1 MCTESGPF
9 QSEISSVCIASLHLL
24 QEIVRGFGIH
34 QSLIVQTA
42 SSEVSGHD
50 VLRREEGM
58 VGEIQCGES

>member
-1 MCTESGPF
+1 MKSKDFKCVYSY
-9 QSEISSVCIASLHLL
+9 SLHLL
-24 QEIVRGFGIH
+24 QEIVRGFGVH

-50 VLRREEGM
+50 VLHREEGM

>member
-1 MCTESGPF
+1 MKSKDFKC
-9 QSEISSVCIASLHLL
+9 VYSLHLL
-24 QEIVRGFGIH
+24 QEIVRGFGVH